1 MYVHGYID
9 RYYQGSKNSKGPL
22 YRSKPRP
29 LFDQLV
35 TVATSWILLPMAPV
49 NILGL
54 PRICAGCAVFSPTK
68 IQQPGSGRRSG
79 GGTLMRNGFRDRSRR
94 TTADESI
101 HKRSFHMCTL
111 VRFVQKTF

>member
-54 PRICAGCAVFSPTK
+54 PVYAPDARFFPPRKYSSPEVVAEAVVE
-68 IQQPGSGRRSG
+68 R
-79 GGTLMRNGFRDRSRR
+79 
-94 TTADESI
+94 
-101 HKRSFHMCTL
+101 
-111 VRFVQKTF
+111 